1 MDFKST
7 FAFGISI
14 MNFVDSLITLFL
26 LTLLYL
32 SAVKSAH
39 IPKEGW
45 RISHDGAP
53 GYNVFSASVQKVPS
67 FVGLREGL
75 KEGVSTE
82 AYQSHSERGNERDT
96 LMVISFME
104 VYNKS
109 LCQPRELLV
118 EIAQEYPEEVEHIFI
133 PSCVVLTR
141 CAGCCNDE
149 MLECTPTSTHNM
161 TMEIKRIKPQRQ
173 ENDIFMSFT
182 EHSAC
187 ECRPKKEVKEQ
198 RQKKPRKGKGKGQKR
213 KRKKNHDQ
221 KNREVQCE
229 PCCDGCSERRKQG
242 FIQDPLTCQCS
253 CRNSNAHCRARY
265 LELNERTC
273 RCDKPR
279 R

>member
-45 RISHDGAP
+45 RISHD
-53 GYNVFSASVQKVPS
+53 
-67 FVGLREGL
+67 
-75 KEGVSTE
+75 
-82 AYQSHSERGNERDT
+82 
-96 LMVISFME
+96 VISFME

-198 RQKKPRKGKGKGQKR
+198 RQ
-213 KRKKNHDQ
+213 N
-221 KNREVQCE
+221 QCE

>member
-45 RISHDGAP
+45 RISHD
-53 GYNVFSASVQKVPS
+53 
-67 FVGLREGL
+67 
-75 KEGVSTE
+75 
-82 AYQSHSERGNERDT
+82 
-96 LMVISFME
+96 VISFME

-173 ENDIFMSFT
+173 ENNIFMSFT

-198 RQKKPRKGKGKGQKR
+198 RQ
-213 KRKKNHDQ
+213 N
-221 KNREVQCE
+221 QCE

>member
-53 GYNVFSASVQKVPS
+53 GYNVFSASVQKVPN

-173 ENDIFMSFT
+173 ENNIFMSFT

-187 ECRPKKEVKEQ
+187 ECRPKKEVKEP
-198 RQKKPRKGKGKGQKR
+198 RHKKLRKGKGQKR

-221 KNREVQCE
+221 KNREAQCE

>member
-45 RISHDGAP
+45 RISHDGGRCKAP
-53 GYNVFSASVQKVPS
+53 WEKGFHWAPS
-67 FVGLREGL
+67 KANCQGNRVCVVHIESTGRPTPSSGL
-75 KEGVSTE
+75 KCNYTTS
-82 AYQSHSERGNERDT
+82 S
-96 LMVISFME
+96 VISFME

-173 ENDIFMSFT
+173 ENNIFMSFT

-187 ECRPKKEVKEQ
+187 ECRPKNEVKEQ
-198 RQKKPRKGKGKGQKR
+198 RQ
-213 KRKKNHDQ
+213 N
-221 KNREVQCE
+221 QCE

>member
-45 RISHDGAP
+45 RISHDG
-53 GYNVFSASVQKVPS
+53 
-67 FVGLREGL
+67 
-75 KEGVSTE
+75 
-82 AYQSHSERGNERDT
+82 
-96 LMVISFME
+96 VISFME

-221 KNREVQCE
+221 KNREAQCE